1 MRRVIFNQKGGVG
14 KSSITVN
21 LAAISAARGR
31 RTLVIDLD
39 AQSNSSQY
47 LLGEK
52 ASYGQNNPA
61 LEPNIETFFDEVL
74 NASQGKGLIGSALGS
89 LLKNKERGLD
99 AVIHSTPFDH
109 LFVVPSS
116 PNLGALEHALQSKHK
131 IFKLR
136 DALNELDS
144 QYDEIFIDTPPAF
157 NFFTLSALIAA
168 EKVIIPFDC
177 DVFSRR
183 ALLSLLENVVETR
196 SDHNPALEVEGIVV
210 NQFQPRAS
218 LPQKL
223 VAELVAEGHPVLN
236 TCLSSSVKIRESH
249 EAAKPMIHF
258 MPNHKLS
265 QEFVAMLAE
274 IEAAASK
281 RKKKVA

>member
-1 MRRVIFNQKGGVG
+1 MRRVVFNQKGGVG

-21 LAAISAARGR
+21 LAAISAARGK

-39 AQSNSSQY
+39 SQSNSSQY

-52 ASYGQNNPA
+52 ATYGQHNPV

-74 NASQGKGLIGSALGS
+74 NASQSKGLIGSALGS
-89 LLKNKERGLD
+89 ILKNKERGLD
-99 AVIHSTPFDH
+99 AVIHGTPFDN
-109 LFVVPSS
+109 LFVIPSS
-116 PNLGALEHALQSKHK
+116 PNLSALEHALQSKHK

-168 EKVIIPFDC
+168 QKVIIPFDC

-183 ALLSLLENVVETR
+183 ALQTLLENVVETR
-196 SDHNPALEVEGIVV
+196 GDHNPQLEVQGIVV
-210 NQFQPRAS
+210 NQFQSQAKLPREVVQELKDEG
-218 LPQKL
+218 LPVFDTML
-223 VAELVAEGHPVLN
+223 P
-236 TCLSSSVKIRESH
+236 TSVIMKESH
-249 EAAKPMIHF
+249 QKNKPLIHL
-258 MPNHKLS
+258 NADHKLTQAYVS
-265 QEFVAMLAE
+265 LFDE
-274 IEAAASK
+274 ISI
-281 RKKKVA
+281 

>member
-21 LAAISAARGR
+21 LAAISAARGK
-31 RTLVIDLD
+31 RTLVVDLD
-39 AQSNSSQY
+39 SQSNATQY

-52 ASYGQNNPA
+52 ATYGQHTPV
-61 LEPNIETFFDEVL
+61 LEPNIETFFDELL

-89 LLKNKERGLD
+89 ILKSKERGLD
-99 AVIHSTPFDH
+99 AVIHGTPFAN
-109 LFVVPSS
+109 LFVIPSS

-144 QYDEIFIDTPPAF
+144 QYDEVFIDTPPAF

-168 EKVIIPFDC
+168 DRVIIPFDC

-183 ALLSLLENVVETR
+183 ALLTLLENVVEAKG
-196 SDHNPALEVEGIVV
+196 DHNPQLEVEGIVV
-210 NQFQPRAS
+210 NQFQSQAK
-218 LPQKL
+218 LPQQ
-223 VAELVAEGHPVLN
+223 VVQELKDEGLPVFNSMLP
-236 TCLSSSVKIRESH
+236 SSVVMKESH
-249 EAAKPMIHF
+249 QKNQPLIHL
-258 MPNHKLS
+258 NAEHKLTQAYVS
-265 QEFVAMLAE
+265 LFDE
-274 IEAAASK
+274 ITNA
-281 RKKKVA
+281 

>member
-1 MRRVIFNQKGGVG
+1 MRRVVFNQKGGVG

-21 LAAISAARGR
+21 LAAISAARGK

-39 AQSNSSQY
+39 SQSNSSQY

-52 ASYGQNNPA
+52 ATYGQHNPV

-74 NASQGKGLIGSALGS
+74 NASQSKGLIGSALGS
-89 LLKNKERGLD
+89 ILKNKERGLD
-99 AVIHSTPFDH
+99 AVIHGTPFDN
-109 LFVVPSS
+109 LFVIPSS

-168 EKVIIPFDC
+168 QKVIIPFDC

-183 ALLSLLENVVETR
+183 ALQTLLENVVETR
-196 SDHNPALEVEGIVV
+196 GDHNPQLEVQGIVV
-210 NQFQPRAS
+210 NQFQSQAKLPREVVQELKDEG
-218 LPQKL
+218 LPVFDTML
-223 VAELVAEGHPVLN
+223 P
-236 TCLSSSVKIRESH
+236 TSVIMKESH
-249 EAAKPMIHF
+249 QKNKPLIHL
-258 MPNHKLS
+258 NADHKLTQAYVS
-265 QEFVAMLAE
+265 LFDE
-274 IEAAASK
+274 ISI
-281 RKKKVA
+281 

>member
-1 MRRVIFNQKGGVG
+1 MRRVVFNQKGGVG

-21 LAAISAARGR
+21 LAAISAARGK

-39 AQSNSSQY
+39 SQSNSSQY

-52 ASYGQNNPA
+52 ATYGQNNPA

-89 LLKNKERGLD
+89 ILKNKERGLD
-99 AVIHSTPFDH
+99 AVIHGTPFAN
-109 LFVVPSS
+109 LSVIPSS
-116 PNLGALEHALQSKHK
+116 PNLGAIEHALQSKHK

-136 DALNELDS
+136 DALNALDG

-168 EKVIIPFDC
+168 DRVIIPFDC

-183 ALLSLLENVVETR
+183 ALLTLLENVVEAKG
-196 SDHNPALEVEGIVV
+196 DHNPNLEVEGIVV
-210 NQFQPRAS
+210 NQFQGQAK
-218 LPQKL
+218 LPQQM
-223 VAELVAEGHPVLN
+223 VQELKDEGLPVFNSMLP
-236 TCLSSSVKIRESH
+236 SSVIMKESH
-249 EAAKPMIHF
+249 QKNKPLIHLS
-258 MPNHKLS
+258 PDHKLT
-265 QEFVAMLAE
+265 LAYVNLFDE
-274 IEAAASK
+274 ITA
-281 RKKKVA
+281 